1 MDRFAFTTPSKKHSK
16 GPGALDMK
24 HFLSATSA
32 VAISLGLLIAMPA
45 TTRADVVHVDDTIVQ
60 GSLCVGFDCVNG
72 ENFGFDT
79 MRLKENNLRI
89 HFDDTSSAAS
99 FPSNDWRIV
108 VNDTSN
114 GGASYFSVEDSTA
127 GRTPFRIDAG
137 APANSLRIDSGG
149 DVGIGVDNPVV
160 PLHVRDGNTPTLRL
174 EQDGSS
180 GFTPQ
185 IFDVAANEANFF
197 IRDVTNGSA
206 LPFRIQPGADQDTI
220 FLSSDS
226 RVGVGTNS
234 PQVPLDVYS
243 TNGTVGSG
251 SNSATTAGI
260 RIRSQSGPAVLALDA
275 GNDGEG
281 WRLVS
286 LPGDDEFRISKGGS
300 GLVELRLTATGD
312 MFIPGTLTTA
322 GSCAGG
328 CDRVFDDGYNLP
340 SIEDH
345 ARFMFDNRYLMHV
358 GPTEESGPFNL
369 SEKVGG
375 MLSELEYAHLYIA
388 QLNEQISEMDARIR
402 AIEEG

>member
-1 MDRFAFTTPSKKHSK
+1 
-16 GPGALDMK
+16 
-24 HFLSATSA
+24 
-32 VAISLGLLIAMPA
+32 
-45 TTRADVVHVDDTIVQ
+45 
-60 GSLCVGFDCVNG
+60 VNG

>member
-1 MDRFAFTTPSKKHSK
+1 
-16 GPGALDMK
+16 MK

-89 HFDDTSSAAS
+89 HFDDTSSSGS

-108 VNDTSN
+108 VNDSSN

-206 LPFRIQPGADQDTI
+206 LPFRIQPGADENSLYIAAGGNVGIGTASPAAALQVVSADLLAAEFAGTGNKQVRI
-220 FLSSDS
+220 SSTSGGAVQVRLQSDS
-226 RVGVGTNS
+226 TNRRIISQDASGVQQSQIILGDQSIVLAGPTTGAGDIWAEFSAAGLITLGPSCNPGPCDGTFDPSVFEVPSIREHAEYMWENRHLWGVGPTS
-234 PQVPLDVYS
+234 PDEPFNV
-243 TNGTVGSG
+243 TEK
-251 SNSATTAGI
+251 TAGI
-260 RIRSQSGPAVLALDA
+260 LHELEVAHIYIAELDA
-275 GNDGEG
+275 
-281 WRLVS
+281 RLRQ
-286 LPGDDEFRISKGGS
+286 L
-300 GLVELRLTATGD
+300 
-312 MFIPGTLTTA
+312 
-322 GSCAGG
+322 
-328 CDRVFDDGYNLP
+328 
-340 SIEDH
+340 
-345 ARFMFDNRYLMHV
+345 
-358 GPTEESGPFNL
+358 ESEYTP
-369 SEKVGG
+369 V
-375 MLSELEYAHLYIA
+375 LE
-388 QLNEQISEMDARIR
+388 
-402 AIEEG
+402 

>member
-1 MDRFAFTTPSKKHSK
+1 
-16 GPGALDMK
+16 MK

-89 HFDDTSSAAS
+89 HFDDTSSSGS
-99 FPSNDWRIV
+99 FPRNDWRIV
-108 VNDTSN
+108 VNDSSN

-149 DVGIGVDNPVV
+149 DVGIGVDNPGV

-206 LPFRIQPGADQDTI
+206 LPFRIQPGADENSLYISANNNIGIGTASPAARI
-220 FLSSDS
+220 HVSEAAALTAANPHIL
-226 RVGVGTNS
+226 VNNTNS
-234 PQVPLDVYS
+234 TPGNRRMLGVS
-243 TNGTVGSG
+243 NNGGG
-251 SNSATTAGI
+251 FIHMEN
-260 RIRSQSGPAVLALDA
+260 RQSGAIWTLVNANSGTAFLINEPNDPETEFALEQ
-275 GNDGEG
+275 N
-281 WRLVS
+281 
-286 LPGDDEFRISKGGS
+286 GDLTIS
-300 GLVELRLTATGD
+300 
-312 MFIPGTLTTA
+312 GTLTT
-322 GSCAGG
+322 GSNTAYP
-328 CDRVFDDGYNLP
+328 DYVFEPGYEL
-340 SIEDH
+340 
-345 ARFMFDNRYLMHV
+345 
-358 GPTEESGPFNL
+358 L
-369 SEKVGG
+369 S
-375 MLSELEYAHLYIA
+375 LSELSEFIASNGHLPRVPTA
-388 QLNEQISEMDARIR
+388 EEVSVNGVNVSQLQILLLEKVEELTLYTIDQEQRILELQAALER
-402 AIEEG
+402 R